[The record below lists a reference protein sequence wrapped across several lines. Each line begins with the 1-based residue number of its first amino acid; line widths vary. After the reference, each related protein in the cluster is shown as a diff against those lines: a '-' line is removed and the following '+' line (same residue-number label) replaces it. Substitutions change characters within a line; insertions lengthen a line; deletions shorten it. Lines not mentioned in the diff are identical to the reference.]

1 MQGTFSTGSELSYKK
16 TALPIR
22 IFTIPFNEE
31 TQTFHDD
38 LVQQFC
44 VNKRVHKIE
53 TRFFTRNH
61 QPFWTVAIQ
70 FGQIL
75 SEEKNIRV
83 SGTPAPEMLLD
94 EQQKA
99 LLMRLKEWRKNAAE
113 EAGFP
118 VYLVATNAHLVS
130 VIQQKCTTLES
141 LKLVKGFG
149 KSKIEK
155 YGQEVTGLVRQ
166 FYTGT

>member
-1 MQGTFSTGSELSYKK
+1 M
-16 TALPIR
+16 PIR

-53 TRFFTRNH
+53 TKFFTRNH
-61 QPFWTVAIQ
+61 QPFWTVAVHY
-70 FGQIL
+70 GQIL
-75 SEEKNIRV
+75 SEENNVRV
-83 SGTPAPEMLLD
+83 SGTPAPEHLLD
-94 EQQKA
+94 DQQKA
-99 LLMRLKEWRKNAAE
+99 LLLRLKEWRKQAALE
-113 EAGFP
+113 VGLL
-118 VYLVATNAHLVS
+118 VYMVATNNHFVNI
-130 VIQQKCTTLES
+130 IQQKCATLES

-155 YGQEVTGLVRQ
+155 YGPEVTALVRQ
-166 FYTGT
+166 FYHGE